1 MSYRIWHMSLGI
13 PPPPIHK
20 RLPSLSPIVTLRSGE
35 VLLVIVNGRL
45 AVSVARIVIP
55 ATEFARIANRFEHRK
70 NAQAAFRFRRLEHR
84 VNGRSGAAADVQEAG
99 GEEPVAFVDTDLP
112 VEARLDRRLF
122 GKEVV
127 DRIWNVLFEPFAMA
141 IEQPLLDRV
150 YGRVANDDFEVTIS
164 GQSAFLAARRGEFRQ
179 NNAQRNNC
187 ANAAPVRRGRI
198 TKEVFSEMTPAERPQ
213 RIHLLGRRPR
223 AHKILID
230 EAHLKPEQIIA

>member
-84 VNGRSGAAADVQEAG
+84 VDRRSGAAADVQEAG
-99 GEEPVAFVDTDLP
+99 CEEPLAVVYADLP
-112 VEARLDRRLF
+112 IPARLDRRLF

-127 DRIWNVLFEPFAMA
+127 DRIGNVLFEPFAMA
-141 IEQPLLDRV
+141 IEQILLHRV
-150 YGRVANDDFEVTIS
+150 YRRVANHDVEIAIP
-164 GQSAFLAARRGEFRQ
+164 GQSAFLAA
-179 NNAQRNNC
+179 
-187 ANAAPVRRGRI
+187 
-198 TKEVFSEMTPAERPQ
+198 
-213 RIHLLGRRPR
+213 
-223 AHKILID
+223 
-230 EAHLKPEQIIA
+230 